1 MACQADDRPARPRPP
16 PRNGAAT
23 AGTCVPSL
31 LVVPQPPTRST
42 DLSPN
47 VRKRPGISTCA
58 HRSEPPSAS
67 SVPPP
72 GEKAIMN
79 RTDRV
84 LHIPDRS
91 CATYTVCRPALNKP
105 GQNGIISAAFRARKS
120 DKPAWSGLQTGGD
133 DQRRRTGVAGAAG
146 AAPPG
151 TPRPRCGHI
160 GAPGGAGVRSIAG
173 PAAQEAQAL
182 PEGPHLFY

>member
-47 VRKRPGISTCA
+47 IRKRPGISTCA

-72 GEKAIMN
+72 GEKAIKN

-84 LHIPDRS
+84 LHTPDRS
-91 CATYTVCRPALNKP
+91 CATYTSLSIGLDCESDIDDAL
-105 GQNGIISAAFRARKS
+105 
-120 DKPAWSGLQTGGD
+120 
-133 DQRRRTGVAGAAG
+133 AG
-146 AAPPG
+146 
-151 TPRPRCGHI
+151 
-160 GAPGGAGVRSIAG
+160 
-173 PAAQEAQAL
+173 
-182 PEGPHLFY
+182 

>member
-72 GEKAIMN
+72 GEKAIIN

-84 LHIPDRS
+84 LHTLYLKSLAPF
-91 CATYTVCRPALNKP
+91 
-105 GQNGIISAAFRARKS
+105 SA
-120 DKPAWSGLQTGGD
+120 
-133 DQRRRTGVAGAAG
+133 
-146 AAPPG
+146 
-151 TPRPRCGHI
+151 I
-160 GAPGGAGVRSIAG
+160 GALIGC
-173 PAAQEAQAL
+173 AQPL
-182 PEGPHLFY
+182 PLGQMK

>member
-1 MACQADDRPARPRPP
+1 MACLAGDRLARPRPP
-16 PRNGAAT
+16 PRNGAAI
-23 AGTCVPSL
+23 AGTCVPSPPA
-31 LVVPQPPTRST
+31 VPQPPTRST

-47 VRKRPGISTCA
+47 VRKRPRISTCA

-91 CATYTVCRPALNKP
+91 CATYSCAQRYLYLTARPA
-105 GQNGIISAAFRARKS
+105 I
-120 DKPAWSGLQTGGD
+120 LQL
-133 DQRRRTGVAGAAG
+133 
-146 AAPPG
+146 PP
-151 TPRPRCGHI
+151 
-160 GAPGGAGVRSIAG
+160 V
-173 PAAQEAQAL
+173 EASS
-182 PEGPHLFY
+182 